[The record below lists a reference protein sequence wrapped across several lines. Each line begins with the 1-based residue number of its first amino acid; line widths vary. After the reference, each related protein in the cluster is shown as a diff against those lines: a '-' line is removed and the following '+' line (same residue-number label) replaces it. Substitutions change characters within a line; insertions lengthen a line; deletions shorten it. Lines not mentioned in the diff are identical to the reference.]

1 MVVTKNNNII
11 SFQWFGS
18 LLWAVVGLPPM
29 TIQNHSSAN
38 CGWWWRR
45 PCPQIR
51 IYFYFLLGIVMVVAL
66 MSISLGFAWLWS
78 HILARNLPM
87 MLVQVRKLTCRPIII
102 KCSFIDNRGAAVQVK
117 FFHHLRQTDVMKT
130 ALIILCGCGLF
141 VVLVTLRRDRQWD
154 QGVHR
159 DQHPL

>member
-1 MVVTKNNNII
+1 MTKNNIII

-51 IYFYFLLGIVMVVAL
+51 IYFFLPLGIVMVVAS

-78 HILARNLPM
+78 HILARNLPIF
-87 MLVQVRKLTCRPIII
+87 QVRKLTCSLIII
-102 KCSFIDNRGAAVQVK
+102 KCSFIEEQLYRLNFSIIFVN
-117 FFHHLRQTDVMKT
+117 LKT

>member
-1 MVVTKNNNII
+1 MVVTKNNIII

-51 IYFYFLLGIVMVVAL
+51 IYFSFLLGIVMVVAL

-87 MLVQVRKLTCRPIII
+87 MLVQVRKLICSPIII
-102 KCSFIDNRGAAVQVK
+102 KCSFIEKQLYRLNFSIIFVK
-117 FFHHLRQTDVMKT
+117 LKT

>member
-51 IYFYFLLGIVMVVAL
+51 IYFSFLLGIVMVVAL

-87 MLVQVRKLTCRPIII
+87 MLVQVRKLTCSLIII
-102 KCSFIDNRGAAVQVK
+102 KCFFFIEEQLYRLNFSIIFVN
-117 FFHHLRQTDVMKT
+117 LKT